1 MLRKVENAFLNGVGQ
16 AFLKCM
22 VDALF
27 HRLANAFG
35 QIESFEPA
43 GGQVI
48 MHVERLLDS
57 CEKIFKRE
65 FLFVE
70 HLNQGVDDLQGL
82 HCVIAVDDN
91 LLEFVFVFFLEV
103 GGVEVD
109 GLEPG
114 EPVLL
119 EEVDCLKLKA
129 EVVVGVFIVGFG
141 GDDLFESGFDEFDLV
156 FEVFKGDR
164 LGFGWFFGH
173 GGVGVKSL

>member
-1 MLRKVENAFLNGVGQ
+1 MLREVENAFLNGVSQ

-27 HRLANAFG
+27 HRLADAFG
-35 QIESFEPA
+35 LIESFGPA
-43 GGQVI
+43 DSQVI
-48 MHVERLLDS
+48 IHVEHLLDS
-57 CEKIFKRE
+57 FDKIFKRE

-70 HLNQGVDDLQGL
+70 HFNQGVDDLQGL
-82 HCVIAVDDN
+82 HFVIAVDDN
-91 LLEFVFVFFLEV
+91 LLEFVLVFFLEV

-119 EEVDCLKLKA
+119 EEGDGLKLEA

-141 GDDLFESGFDEFDLV
+141 GDDLFEGGFDEFNLI

-173 GGVGVKSL
+173 GRVGVESL